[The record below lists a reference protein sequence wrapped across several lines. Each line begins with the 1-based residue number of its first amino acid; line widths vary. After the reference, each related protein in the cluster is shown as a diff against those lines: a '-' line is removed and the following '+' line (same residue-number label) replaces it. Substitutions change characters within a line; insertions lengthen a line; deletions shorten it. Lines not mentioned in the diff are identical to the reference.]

1 MRAIKEI
8 EADIEF
14 LREDLKALRAQGSP
28 TSVAMYDL
36 FELFDE
42 LEEAKKAGT
51 EYCGKNLWKIGRERR
66 KNVFAEI
73 AGGAE

>member
-1 MRAIKEI
+1 MRTIKEI

-28 TSVAMYDL
+28 TSVAMYNL

-42 LEEAKKAGT
+42 LEEAKKAG
-51 EYCGKNLWKIGRERR
+51 
-66 KNVFAEI
+66 AE
-73 AGGAE
+73 